1 MAFTLS
7 GDAATNRTNL
17 GLGTAATLNTGT
29 GSGDVPLNSDLGTA
43 AALDVGTG
51 ANNIIQLDGSGNL
64 PAVDG
69 SNLTGVS
76 GGGKVLQM
84 WETSQSTQVSTTS
97 TGMTSTGFS
106 ITLTPNSSTSK
117 LVGIYSTN
125 GGISA
130 VSQRMSLEWR
140 RDGTYFAE
148 GTISSEITNAN
159 STEQS
164 IVITWAKPTN
174 STSSTTFELFFATQ
188 SGTSYL
194 NRNCYGKLIILEVEA

>member
-17 GLGTAATLNTGT
+17 GLGTAATLNTGS

-43 AALDVGTG
+43 AALDVGTS
-51 ANNIIQLDGSGNL
+51 ANNIVQLNGSGAL

-69 SNLTGVS
+69 SNLTNV

-84 WETSQSTQVSTTS
+84 WETSQTAALTTTS
-97 TGMTSTGFS
+97 TGYTSTGFS